1 MRKYLLMLG
10 ASIALAIPLAAVT
23 DAAARD
29 YRINSWKND
38 PSCAEAKEKLA
49 KGELMT
55 AVACKPAGVDACFIP
70 CTTTTGGAYRRLAS
84 GWRGCGELL
93 ASDCISLLCTK
104 MVYDESSCGPRT
116 LLEQYNETGYRCS
129 QPTTGS
135 GGAGE

>member
-1 MRKYLLMLG
+1 MLG

-49 KGELMT
+49 QGELMSN
-55 AVACKPAGVDACFIP
+55 VICKPEGVDACHKP
-70 CTTTTGGAYRRLAS
+70 CTPTPGGGAIYKPPS
-84 GWRGCGELL
+84 GWRACGEIDV
-93 ASDCISLLCTK
+93 SKCTSTFCT
-104 MVYDESSCGPRT
+104 VRAYDDTSCGPT
-116 LLEQYNETGYRCS
+116 SFLYEYNESARRCN
-129 QPTTGS
+129 QPTYGS

>member
-49 KGELMT
+49 QGELMSVVKCE
-55 AVACKPAGVDACFIP
+55 APDKDSCFIS
-70 CTTTTGGAYRRLAS
+70 CSRVYGLWTYKLNS
-84 GWRGCGELL
+84 GMRGCAQATGCVDGTCRVRIYEAYPCS
-93 ASDCISLLCTK
+93 ASNL
-104 MVYDESSCGPRT
+104 VESYTESNKHCG
-116 LLEQYNETGYRCS
+116 L
-129 QPTTGS
+129 PTYGS

>member
-49 KGELMT
+49 QGELMT
-55 AVACKPAGVDACFIP
+55 NIACRNVGEDSCLRP
-70 CTTTTGGAYRRLAS
+70 CTRSGSQWYTRLAS
-84 GWRGCGELL
+84 GWRGCADQPANCLNTTCTIRFFSAAGCG
-93 ASDCISLLCTK
+93 ASSFIYQTTQAEK
-104 MVYDESSCGPRT
+104 HCG
-116 LLEQYNETGYRCS
+116 L
-129 QPTTGS
+129 PTM
-135 GGAGE
+135 GAAE

>member
-49 KGELMT
+49 KGELMSS
-55 AVACKPAGVDACFIP
+55 VACQAAGTDSCFLTCTPDA
-70 CTTTTGGAYRRLAS
+70 GGA
-84 GWRGCGELL
+84 
-93 ASDCISLLCTK
+93 ISRPNNNKRACAEANPSNCLTAECTVK
-104 MVYDESSCGPRT
+104 VYHGFPCGPST
-116 LLEQYNETGYRCS
+116 FSYEYNEIRRHCGL
-129 QPTTGS
+129 PTYGS